1 MAGNSDLVADKVAA
15 LRLAERMG
23 CRGAH
28 QHPDGKWMPCET
40 MEEYEKLKDNRPT
53 SQKTGLDIIEQNRR
67 YRSRKGKKKR
77 GWEPL
82 GERGLTSIDTM
93 SGGGLTGGRSGTIK
107 ALWAPT
113 VGDTDVFSNA
123 RQARRRARELGCI
136 GISRRRSGSGKT
148 VWTPCSNMTDYQKRT
163 GSTAFGRNWQRQ
175 QARRQMQSA
184 VEREVRRQLRRKE
197 SLTEMLYAEKAL
209 GRKLRSARIATSARF
224 DPNAVDADADA
235 IVQEGTPFE
244 RPALP
249 GRRLA
254 RRAQRMGRRMQARQ
268 TRRRIERDPE
278 YPVDAPMSDS
288 EIDRHYADWLE
299 RNPGYI
305 DDATPHVQNMLS
317 SRAHGA
323 AEGLRSRRSP
333 PDGKP
338 SKIERAKKQILDRIK
353 PEHRDKVERKIH
365 WVFGSP
371 GTGKTHL
378 LKSGAV
384 DAPGRDAAVHVNPD
398 DLKPHLPGY
407 DGPNGDST
415 THMHSVAEA
424 ADLMDSAA
432 EGGMDM
438 VVQGTGKNNPLIARH
453 VQDETGYGD
462 KTVRKRKKG
471 VTSIAHLIYGGSADT
486 TNDRIDRRNAD
497 PHSKQ
502 RNRPFGSD
510 RELLE
515 ERMRLA
521 DQIERG
527 WFDEVYIYDNSA
539 NTKNPPLVA
548 YRTKDGQFQI
558 LDRKK
563 FNDFFGDQRHPL
575 DPHGRTGAQRVE
587 EAWIGQRDGT
597 PLLSG
602 ERGRGWRP
610 DQHFDSAIPGDGR
623 TYREIL
629 DKLGYE
635 EQTKKRPKPLQGPPT
650 PRGMGYRDPDIGEE
664 EEENLGYF
672 MPDGTWIPTGGSIEE
687 ENEAYRRATGMTP
700 KTPENPTQTDIER
713 RRREGAEERRERR
726 GERRGG
732 VRSSRGVDPV
742 EDTYNYG
749 RGLRSVKRRNEES
762 LATLEEL
769 GGHYSWAG
777 MAPEEK
783 RAWIAAE
790 LEKTGYDTLF
800 VPSSRTGVGHFTDVD
815 GQGLDGKD
823 RIIANL
829 DKRLAHLTTP
839 EMRNVPYGPEQKV
852 HLERLREFVESKT
865 PEELHAAVL
874 KWGRELYDDP
884 DNLVAVMDA
893 ASDVEMVLNQL
904 VYRTTHAGG
913 LRPSSD
919 ASIRTGLE
927 VLHGYPARTPEGVR
941 PASGF
946 LIPGAMVRRLRERM
960 NKEQT
965 RTSVTDIF
973 SDDRSISML
982 SQGAAG
988 YGETMMILRPEVKER
1003 SRVGA
1008 GDMLN
1013 DLPSTAPLVGAT
1025 DDEIV
1030 DALVSVNGR
1039 AKGGHNVEGDILSVL
1054 ERVMMGLDGSSLGR
1068 ASENLFKDEDG
1079 LVGSSGNDLID
1090 SHGYHEVLIH
1100 GSFTTGDI
1108 QTIVERSNDRTRG
1121 GPSYEGENSEVV
1133 MKEIAAAIDDAKELG
1148 LSQED
1153 IDTVEKHLTRTTGQ
1167 PPRVTG
1173 MDISD
1178 EIVNANSGQIRLTG
1192 SAQSHQSPYSKRGQ
1206 NRERAERLSY
1216 GEDTPM
1222 EYRYTSGADWH
1233 GIDWENPRSYARH
1246 YEEGDTLDDVIRRR
1260 RKESFESIAA
1270 ALREPKGGERREGV
1284 RSSRS
1289 DRWEEGKPL
1298 SELAQ
1303 ELADDDDAEYIAE
1316 YEKKYGHPPPN
1327 GDGDCYA
1334 AASQT
1339 AIDIDSEGT
1348 VEFGGRT
1355 YKPRNIEVV
1364 HGTPLGTG
1372 GDAEGLWYGH
1382 AWVEFD
1388 VDMEF
1393 PGMDEPVTLRLV
1405 RDASNGKNITFP
1417 AEAYYNI
1424 GSIDPNDAHRYT
1436 IPRVHEMQEAHGMD
1450 TNWARYE
1457 RDLRQGLASRR
1468 TSATEREATIAM
1480 VSESLE
1486 MAGMLPLSDKDL
1498 KKLKNAESIRIAA
1511 HSNAQHTDRI
1521 EIYGDFRPPGAGP
1534 VLPSHTTTVIGIS
1547 GELRAAVKLQGIKA
1561 IADEIT
1567 PEEALIITTALPEL
1581 RSGNVPNGVEVLVDR
1596 MHDKWTRVSG
1606 GHDAGA
1612 LLLQLSMAR
1621 KLGWSDEKIE
1631 KEIFHAVPRVEWN
1644 EEAQDFIPRDINYAD
1659 LKKKAAKV
1667 VRYISERYEDGR
1679 PARQRDRDH
1688 LIRQRATGRN
1698 EGEHVLVQALALE
1711 HYYGEAYQA
1720 VLAAEQ
1726 RASVKRLKARGIEK
1740 LTLYRGVIFEGSGSE
1755 AEHLDALVDQPP
1767 QSLGADR
1774 PGSPLTSWSITESTA
1789 RYFADMHSGANA
1801 PELTGYVI
1809 KSEVSI
1815 DDIVGLSTNG
1825 FGCVVEG
1832 ECIVRHG
1839 EQTIQVLERITG

>member
-1 MAGNSDLVADKVAA
+1 MAGNSDLVADKVTA
-15 LRLAERMG
+15 LRLAERLG

-93 SGGGLTGGRSGTIK
+93 PGGGLTGGRSGTIK
-107 ALWAPT
+107 AMWAPT
-113 VGDTDVFSNA
+113 VGDTDVFNNA

-254 RRAQRMGRRMQARQ
+254 RRTQRMARNMQARQ

-278 YPVDAPMSDS
+278 YPAKPMSDS
-288 EIDRHYADWLE
+288 EIDTHYADWLE

-305 DDATPHVQNMLS
+305 DDATPQIQNMLS
-317 SRAHGA
+317 PRAHEA
-323 AEGLRSRRSP
+323 AEGLRSRVP
-333 PDGKP
+333 TP
-338 SKIERAKKQILDRIK
+338 SRGEPSAIERAKKKILDRIK
-353 PEHRDKVERKIH
+353 PEHRNKAERKIH

-371 GTGKTHL
+371 GTGKSHL
-378 LKSGAV
+378 VKTGRI
-384 DAPGRDAAVHVNPD
+384 DAPKKDEAVHVNPD
-398 DLKPHLPGY
+398 DLKPHLPGWE
-407 DGPNGDST
+407 GPNGDST

-432 EGGMDM
+432 EGGIDM
-438 VVQGTGKNNPLIARH
+438 VVQGTGKNNPLIAKH
-453 VQDETGYGD
+453 VQEETTYGD

-471 VTSIAHLIYGGSADT
+471 VTSVAHLIYGGSADT

-539 NTKNPPLVA
+539 NTKDPPLVA
-548 YRTKDGQFQI
+548 YRTKDGNFQI
-558 LDRKK
+558 LNRQK

-597 PLLSG
+597 DIVSG

-610 DQHFDSAIPGDGR
+610 DQHFDTAIPGDGR
-623 TYREIL
+623 SYREIL
-629 DKLGYE
+629 NGLGYE
-635 EQTKKRPKPLQGPPT
+635 EQTQKRPKPLQGPPT
-650 PRGMGYRDPDIGEE
+650 PRGLGYREPDMGGEE
-664 EEENLGYF
+664 DEEDLGYF

-687 ENEAYRRATGMTP
+687 ENEAYRRATGATP
-700 KTPENPTQTDIER
+700 QTPENPTQTDIER

-726 GERRGG
+726 GKRRGG

-742 EDTYNYG
+742 EDTYDYG

-762 LATLEEL
+762 LKTLKEL
-769 GGHYSWAG
+769 GGHYSWTG

-790 LEKTGYDTLF
+790 LKKISSHHSF
-800 VPSSRTGVGHFTDVD
+800 APSGRTGIEHFTGDD
-815 GQGLDGKD
+815 GSGRNGKD
-823 RIIANL
+823 RILAAL
-829 DKRLAHLTTP
+829 DARLELYRDRTHRHLDRTP
-839 EMRNVPYGPEQKV
+839 EATA
-852 HLERLREFVESKT
+852 HAERLREFIESKT

-884 DNLVAVMDA
+884 DNLVAVMDTA
-893 ASDVEMVLNQL
+893 GDVDMVLNQL
-904 VYRTTHAGG
+904 AYRTTHTGG
-913 LRPSSD
+913 LRPASD
-919 ASIRTGLE
+919 SSIRTAIE
-927 VLHGYPARTPEGVR
+927 VLHGYPARTPEGLR

-946 LIPGAMVRRLRERM
+946 LIPGAMIRRLRERM
-960 NKEQT
+960 DKEQT

-973 SDDRSISML
+973 SDQGSISML
-982 SQGAAG
+982 SQAAG
-988 YGETMMILRPEVKER
+988 IYGETMMILRPEVKER

-1030 DALVSVNGR
+1030 DALISVNGT
-1039 AKGGHNVEGDILSVL
+1039 AKGGHNVEEDMISVL

-1068 ASENLFKDEDG
+1068 PGQNLFKDEDG
-1079 LVGSSGNDLID
+1079 LVGSTGNDLVG

-1108 QTIVERSNDRTRG
+1108 QTIVERGDDYTRG

-1153 IDTVEKHLTRTTGQ
+1153 IDTIEEHLTRTTGQ

-1192 SAQSHQSPYSKRGQ
+1192 SAQDHQHPRGKRGR
-1206 NRERAERLSY
+1206 NKERAERLSY

-1222 EYRYTSGADWH
+1222 DYRYTSGGEWH
-1233 GIDWENPRSYARH
+1233 GINWEDPRSYARH

-1270 ALREPKGGERREGV
+1270 ALRSG
-1284 RSSRS
+1284 
-1289 DRWEEGKPL
+1289 
-1298 SELAQ
+1298 
-1303 ELADDDDAEYIAE
+1303 
-1316 YEKKYGHPPPN
+1316 EKK
-1327 GDGDCYA
+1327 
-1334 AASQT
+1334 
-1339 AIDIDSEGT
+1339 E
-1348 VEFGGRT
+1348 
-1355 YKPRNIEVV
+1355 
-1364 HGTPLGTG
+1364 
-1372 GDAEGLWYGH
+1372 
-1382 AWVEFD
+1382 
-1388 VDMEF
+1388 
-1393 PGMDEPVTLRLV
+1393 
-1405 RDASNGKNITFP
+1405 
-1417 AEAYYNI
+1417 
-1424 GSIDPNDAHRYT
+1424 
-1436 IPRVHEMQEAHGMD
+1436 
-1450 TNWARYE
+1450 
-1457 RDLRQGLASRR
+1457 GLASRR
-1468 TSATEREATIAM
+1468 TPAAEREASIA
-1480 VSESLE
+1480 VISESLE
-1486 MAGMLPLSDKDL
+1486 VAGLDPLDDEDI
-1498 KKLKNAESIRIAA
+1498 KKLKEAKTIAFGQPTGPSAARADGVEVYGSNINLEEGGSIIVGVP
-1511 HSNAQHTDRI
+1511 
-1521 EIYGDFRPPGAGP
+1521 EEFR
-1534 VLPSHTTTVIGIS
+1534 V
-1547 GELRAAVKLQGIKA
+1547 AVKRQGVQTIV
-1561 IADEIT
+1561 DEMT
-1567 PEEALIITTALPEL
+1567 PTESSIVKKALPDD
-1581 RSGNVPNGVEVLVDR
+1581 RVEVLVDR
-1596 MHDKWTRVSG
+1596 IHNKWSSVSG
-1606 GHDAGA
+1606 GFDPGA
-1612 LLLQLSMAR
+1612 LLIQLSMAR

-1631 KEIFHAVPRVEWN
+1631 REIFHAVPRVEWD
-1644 EEAQDFIPRDINYAD
+1644 EATQDFIPRNIKYAD

-1667 VRYISERYEDGR
+1667 IKNLSERREDVR
-1679 PARQRDRDH
+1679 TDIRHREH
-1688 LIRQRATGRN
+1688 IIRQRATGRN
-1698 EGEHVLVQALALE
+1698 SGERAIVQTLALE

-1726 RASVKRLKARGIEK
+1726 RTAAKRLKARGIETV
-1740 LTLYRGVIFEGSGSE
+1740 TLYRGVVFGGSE
-1755 AEHLDALVDQPP
+1755 ADHLDALIGQPP
-1767 QSLGADR
+1767 QTLGADR
-1774 PGSPLTSWSITESTA
+1774 PGSPLSSWSITEETA
-1789 RYFADMHSGANA
+1789 RGFADTVSGANE
-1801 PELTGYVI
+1801 PDLTGYVM
-1809 KSEVSI
+1809 KSEVSV
-1815 DDIVGLSTNG
+1815 DDIVGLSTHG
-1825 FGCVVEG
+1825 FGCLPEG

-1839 EQTIQVLERITG
+1839 KQTVQVLDLYRG